1 MRSWVLAAGWVALA
15 STAWGY
21 DGIVD
26 KQVFEFGPYT
36 TVNGEAIAEVRVG

>member
-26 KQVFEFGPYT
+26 K
-36 TVNGEAIAEVRVG
+36 